1 MRRESIHAVLEQTM
15 RSLTAGVASLLVLY
29 ALPGPITAQ
38 QAEKPLVFR
47 SVDVFDG
54 SHLIRSATVLVRDG
68 MVRAVGQDIPIP
80 SFAEVIDGKG
90 KTLLPGLIDAHV
102 HLGISQGEQFLRD
115 ALNFGITT
123 ELEMWGSDAS
133 LALRN
138 KINADVIRDLADL
151 RTAGTGITVPRGHP
165 TEMGGPPY
173 PTLGPSDDV
182 QAFVDARIAE
192 GGDYIKIIYEH
203 AFPTLTK
210 QQLEDVVAAAHRRNR
225 LVVIHVT
232 TQREA
237 RDAIAAGVDGLAHI
251 FADSVPE
258 PGFAKFAAEHHVFV
272 TPTLSVIEALTKTSS
287 KPWWQDQPKVSPFI
301 TPSMKRMLEMKFPP
315 GFRAD
320 LNLANAVA
328 AVSALRRA
336 GVSIL
341 AGTDAPAPG
350 LAHGL
355 SLHHELE
362 LLVFSGLTPL
372 EALAAATSEP
382 ARAFGFHDRGR
393 IAVGIRADL
402 LLINGNPTVNIT
414 ETRDIV
420 GVWKLG
426 VRYSRYSG
434 ERNEKHSPDSPTW
447 NSTGHWSAPRIVSDM
462 YSLVRGCSPECALPC
477 ETLARPGLEI
487 VPQAHFR

>member
-1 MRRESIHAVLEQTM
+1 MHCSNRQI
-15 RSLTAGVASLLVLY
+15 RSLTAAFVSLLALY
-29 ALPGPITAQ
+29 ALPGSITAQ
-38 QAEKPLVFR
+38 QTEKPLVFR
-47 SVDVFDG
+47 NVDVFDG
-54 SHLIRSATVLVRDG
+54 SHLIRRTNVLVRNG
-68 MVRAVGQDIPIP
+68 MVRAIGEDISIP
-80 SFAEVIDGKG
+80 SFVEVIDGKG
-90 KTLLPGLIDAHV
+90 KTLLPGLIDAHI
-102 HLGISQGEQFLRD
+102 HLGIYQKEQFLRD
-115 ALNFGITT
+115 ALNFGVTT
-123 ELEMWGSDAS
+123 ELEMSGSDAS

-138 KINADVIRDLADL
+138 KIMADGINDMADL
-151 RTAGTGITVPRGHP
+151 RNAGTVITVPHGHP
-165 TEMGGPPY
+165 TQMGGPPI

-203 AFPTLTK
+203 AYPTLTK

-225 LVVIHVT
+225 LVVVHVT

-237 RDAIAAGVDGLAHI
+237 RDAIAAGADGLAHI

-272 TPTLSVIEALTKTSS
+272 IPTLSVVEAATETSS
-287 KPWWQDQPKVSPFI
+287 KPWWPDPKVSPFI
-301 TPSMKRMLEMKFPP
+301 TPSMRANLERKFPP
-315 GFRAD
+315 GFRPD
-320 LNLANAVA
+320 LKLANAVA

-341 AGTDAPAPG
+341 AGTDAPAPS
-350 LAHGL
+350 LVHGL

-362 LLVFSGLTPL
+362 LLVLSGLTPL

-393 IAVGIRADL
+393 IAAGIRADL
-402 LLINGNPTVNIT
+402 LLINGDPTVNIT
-414 ETRDIV
+414 ATRDIV

-434 ERNEKHSPDSPTW
+434 ERNEK
-447 NSTGHWSAPRIVSDM
+447 
-462 YSLVRGCSPECALPC
+462 
-477 ETLARPGLEI
+477 
-487 VPQAHFR
+487 Q